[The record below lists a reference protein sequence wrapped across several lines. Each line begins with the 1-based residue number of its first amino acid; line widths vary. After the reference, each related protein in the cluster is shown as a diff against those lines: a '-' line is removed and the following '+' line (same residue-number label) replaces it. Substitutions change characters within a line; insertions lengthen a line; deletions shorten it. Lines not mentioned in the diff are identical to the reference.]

1 MDVLAAI
8 AFGGIVARALSAKNV
23 TNPQKIIQYTIS
35 AGFVSVIL
43 LACLYFA
50 LFYLGATSDAVGT
63 RCNKWWTNFLSLCEQ
78 FIRYG
83 GNLDHGRYH
92 YFSKFNHVSGRNQ
105 CLW

>member
-1 MDVLAAI
+1 MCWLRLP
-8 AFGGIVARALSAKNV
+8 FGGIVARALSAKNV

-50 LFYLGATSDAVGT
+50 LFYLGRLLSAGHKVQQMVD
-63 RCNKWWTNFLSLCEQ
+63 KFFSLCEQ

-83 GNLDHGRYH
+83 GEPG
-92 YFSKFNHVSGRNQ
+92 SWQVS
-105 CLW
+105 LL